1 MISVHGRMETHA
13 MSRWNRLLCLVV
25 LQGILLP
32 HGADSREQ
40 SMLKG
45 SVFRSDVNRIDRPVL
60 RQSVPTPRPRI
71 GLTPN
76 EFTLP
81 TNDKSAQFQAEP
93 LLAPEHSN
101 IAPLSAAV
109 SDAAQASRP
118 SEPQK
123 PDYDQIEKDYA
134 HSVGG
139 PGGPIVDT
147 KNEPSAAAPVGAGKT
162 PVAATGTGTSDG
174 RTDLLVVSGGKGAP
188 EITAD
193 QEKNE
198 DRLQAE
204 YSKSGEL
211 TMNKDGSISNKDGT
225 FVMNQKG
232 VVITGASGK

>member
-1 MISVHGRMETHA
+1 
-13 MSRWNRLLCLVV
+13 
-25 LQGILLP
+25 
-32 HGADSREQ
+32 
-40 SMLKG
+40 
-45 SVFRSDVNRIDRPVL
+45 
-60 RQSVPTPRPRI
+60 
-71 GLTPN
+71 
-76 EFTLP
+76 
-81 TNDKSAQFQAEP
+81 
-93 LLAPEHSN
+93 
-101 IAPLSAAV
+101 
-109 SDAAQASRP
+109 
-118 SEPQK
+118 
-123 PDYDQIEKDYA
+123 
-134 HSVGG
+134 
-139 PGGPIVDT
+139 VDT